1 MFMPPAADEQAA
13 MQQKMMQYMTL
24 FMGIMFF
31 KVASG
36 LCVYFIASS
45 IWGIAERKLLPKT
58 LGKSAPPAGG
68 VLLTAATPAAG
79 NGSPAN
85 GKKRQRGRK

>member
-1 MFMPPAADEQAA
+1 

-58 LGKSAPPAGG
+58 LGKNAASAGG
-68 VLLTAATPAAG
+68 ALVTAAAPAAG
-79 NGSPAN
+79 NGSPSN